1 MDIDKLKLAFKA
13 GRKYQNSWTEKFD
26 FNEKFNFDN
35 WLVENEQLLIH
46 GVVVSETELVCDR
59 CNGSGL
65 DPNNKTLYYKP
76 CNKCS

>member
-35 WLVENEQLLIH
+35 WLAENKQLLIH
-46 GVVVSETELVCDR
+46 GVVKSSCDYWESNSQISTATS
-59 CNGSGL
+59 CKNCG
-65 DPNNKTLYYKP
+65 KEKWEH
-76 CNKCS
+76 